1 MKRVGDGSPLPS
13 VSAEGGVVGVATT
26 ASPASPWKQRKI
38 ALALSTLLL
47 VSFLANLGPGVL
59 RREQL
64 QYGERDAALAEQDR
78 GLRGAGRRE
87 RLWSAAIAALE
98 GDGST
103 ATAVLKPPK
112 HARRRSGTRAN
123 AQRLAEVSRPALS
136 FVVFIR
142 DRFELLVNCTR
153 ASLGHRRS
161 GDNCSHV
168 TAADLEAYRAATG
181 TTIVPLAAAGLTVEE
196 FDAGQR
202 AAAGPAAQ
210 GGGGVESTR
219 SWIVL
224 KVALFSN
231 LIDSMWEHLLPG
243 DEWELAICDM
253 GSTDV
258 DVKREL
264 DATFARKRVE
274 WKEWM
279 ASERAVMHDAGT
291 KAGATELELAAHFVL
306 PPTPNIR
313 LAFARE
319 ADNGRPFSRGAG
331 RNCAA
336 ALATGDVLFFVDAD
350 MRFASRAPI
359 ERALALAASGGG
371 TQAQAERK
379 RAQKKK
385 KKKKKKKGKAYVPIV
400 RSFHGPLVRG
410 IDARFPC

>member
-1 MKRVGDGSPLPS
+1 M
-13 VSAEGGVVGVATT
+13 ATT

-161 GDNCSHV
+161 GGQLFARYGGGSRGVPRRDGHHH
-168 TAADLEAYRAATG
+168 RAACCCG
-181 TTIVPLAAAGLTVEE
+181 SHSRGVRCWAACCCRT
-196 FDAGQR
+196 R
-202 AAAGPAAQ
+202 SPRW
-210 GGGGVESTR
+210 GGGG
-219 SWIVL
+219 
-224 KVALFSN
+224 
-231 LIDSMWEHLLPG
+231 IDP
-243 DEWELAICDM
+243 
-253 GSTDV
+253 
-258 DVKREL
+258 EL
-264 DATFARKRVE
+264 DCAE
-274 WKEWM
+274 
-279 ASERAVMHDAGT
+279 S
-291 KAGATELELAAHFVL
+291 GALLQL
-306 PPTPNIR
+306 N
-313 LAFARE
+313 
-319 ADNGRPFSRGAG
+319 
-331 RNCAA
+331 
-336 ALATGDVLFFVDAD
+336 
-350 MRFASRAPI
+350 
-359 ERALALAASGGG
+359 
-371 TQAQAERK
+371 
-379 RAQKKK
+379 
-385 KKKKKKKGKAYVPIV
+385 
-400 RSFHGPLVRG
+400 
-410 IDARFPC
+410 